1 MKKIFTYLM
10 LSILLPG
17 AAYAQF
23 SIGGEIRPRTE
34 FRHGFKRLINDN
46 TDAALFVE
54 QRSRLYFDFK
64 NEKMTFKLTLQ
75 DVRIWGETS
84 QIYKSD
90 NNLFNIYEAWGSYK
104 ISNVSAIK
112 LGRQELNYDNA
123 RFLGNLGWAQQ
134 GRSHDLLK
142 YEYSAE
148 NGISFHAGAA
158 FNQED
163 VAANPEPRRLTS
175 TFYSGVNNYK
185 TMQFLWF
192 NKKYEKSKFSL
203 LLLNN
208 GLQDLADSSGVNFSQ
223 TIGGYAVKQINKVKL
238 ESELYFQTG
247 KDGAGRDVSA
257 YLIALNATLKTG
269 VLPITIGFD
278 YLSGNDPGTT
288 KNNAFNP
295 LFGTNHKFYGLM
307 DYFFV
312 GNGHQNKGLVDIYL
326 KTKLKTGEKSSLSA
340 HFHQFSSQA
349 KILTEASEEM
359 SSNFGTEIDLVFA
372 TKISPEMTFHLGYS
386 QLFGS
391 ESLEF
396 IKGGDRKQINNWA
409 WAMFTFKPKFF
420 TSKGE

>member
-1 MKKIFTYLM
+1 MKKIFTL
-10 LSILLPG
+10 LTFGLLLPAVG
-17 AAYAQF
+17 YGQF
-23 SIGGEIRPRTE
+23 SVGGEIRPRTE

-54 QRSRLYFDFK
+54 QRSRLYFNFK
-64 NEKMTFKLTLQ
+64 NEKMAFKLTLQ

-84 QIYKSD
+84 QIYKAD
-90 NNLFNIYEAWGSYK
+90 NNLFNIYEAWGSYNFTK
-104 ISNVSAIK
+104 ASSIK

-142 YEYSAE
+142 YELNAA
-148 NGISFHAGAA
+148 NGVSFHAGAA

-163 VAANPEPRRLTS
+163 VVSNPEPRRLTG

-185 TMQFLWF
+185 TMQFMWF
-192 NKKYEKSKFSL
+192 NKKYENSKFSL
-203 LLLNN
+203 LFLNN
-208 GLQDLADSSGVNFSQ
+208 GLQNAADSSVNFSQ
-223 TIGGYAVKQINKVKL
+223 TIGGYAVKQINKLKL

-247 KDGAGRDVSA
+247 KDGAGRDISA
-257 YLIALNATLKTG
+257 YLVALNATLKAG
-269 VLPITIGFD
+269 SIPLTIGVD
-278 YLSGNDPGTT
+278 YLSGTDPNST

-340 HFHQFSSQA
+340 HFHQFSSEA
-349 KILTEASEEM
+349 KILTESAEEM
-359 SSNFGTEIDLVFA
+359 SSNFGTEVDLVFM

-391 ESLEF
+391 ESLELV
-396 IKGGDRKQINNWA
+396 KGGDRKQINNWA

-420 TSKGE
+420 TTKGE